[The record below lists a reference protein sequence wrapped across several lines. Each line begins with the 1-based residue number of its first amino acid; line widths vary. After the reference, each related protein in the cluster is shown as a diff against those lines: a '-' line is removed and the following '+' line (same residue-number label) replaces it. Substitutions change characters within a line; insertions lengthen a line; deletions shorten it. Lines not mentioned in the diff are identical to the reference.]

1 MKIKI
6 TYLEC
11 GGFGSIIDCETPKIF
26 CPFCKE
32 RVISFEEYKEVTP
45 AELYDLLSHNYNKII
60 LIT

>member
-1 MKIKI
+1 MSKKKTTKEFIADA
-6 TYLEC
+6 
-11 GGFGSIIDCETPKIF
+11 IIDCKTPKIF